1 MLQGD
6 RVFHLTDHQLPTT
19 PTVSETVSLT
29 HECVGRLNQ
38 TEPCPTRPHCRC
50 SQARRSLGTRPLQ
63 HLSFIQQHD
72 ASILDDDR
80 VFPVDVL
87 LVDCRHR
94 SLQHLARHQS
104 NGFALLRT
112 QERIRAETERLGR
125 PKPIGQR
132 PHLGNRIIRAI
143 NLIEQKRSC
152 STFQIQPCETWLI
165 VCFCFT
171 SEDELLHTVRF
182 VGNEHVRFKKHI
194 RQHSRLQSKMQKTYA
209 TFIGCTINRRYE
221 IRSHIQH

>member
-1 MLQGD
+1 M
-6 RVFHLTDHQLPTT
+6 
-19 PTVSETVSLT
+19 SETVSLT

-50 SQARRSLGTRPLQ
+50 SQARRSLGTRSFE
-63 HLSFIQQHD
+63 HLAFIQQHD

-87 LVDCRHR
+87 LVDCRHDPSTPSR
-94 SLQHLARHQS
+94 GANRTASP
-104 NGFALLRT
+104 FAEQGT
-112 QERIRAETERLGR
+112 NTAETECLGR
-125 PKPIGQR
+125 PNSIGKH

-152 STFQIQPCETWLI
+152 SAFQIQPCETWLI

-171 SEDELLHTVRF
+171 SEDELLHTV
-182 VGNEHVRFKKHI
+182 
-194 RQHSRLQSKMQKTYA
+194 S
-209 TFIGCTINRRYE
+209 
-221 IRSHIQH
+221 